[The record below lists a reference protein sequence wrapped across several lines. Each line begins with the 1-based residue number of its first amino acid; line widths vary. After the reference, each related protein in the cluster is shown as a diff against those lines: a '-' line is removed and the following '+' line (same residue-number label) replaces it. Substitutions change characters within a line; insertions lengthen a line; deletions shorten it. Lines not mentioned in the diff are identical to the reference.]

1 MITHAEKNKFMNRG
15 ATILSICFAL
25 FFFVILGRMAYIQLT
40 GKANGVEL
48 ATKAT
53 ERSTKKADDRSEPRL
68 YS

>member
-1 MITHAEKNKFMNRG
+1 MNRG
-15 ATILSICFAL
+15 AAILSICLL

-53 ERSTKKADDRSEPRL
+53 EQHEKSGR
-68 YS
+68 

>member
-1 MITHAEKNKFMNRG
+1 MNRG
-15 ATILSICFAL
+15 AAILSICFAL

-53 ERSTKKADDRSEPRL
+53 EQHEKNADDRSEPRL